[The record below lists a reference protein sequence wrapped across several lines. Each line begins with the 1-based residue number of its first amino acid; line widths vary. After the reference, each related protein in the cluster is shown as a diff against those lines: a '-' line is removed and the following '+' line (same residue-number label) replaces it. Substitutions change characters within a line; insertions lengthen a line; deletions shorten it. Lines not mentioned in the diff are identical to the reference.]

1 MDDIVDAEKLWCHFS
16 LQFTKPPPPN
26 EKVPLENRYI
36 SMEKTLK
43 VTNFRGKIYFKVIL
57 LGKTFLFFLKLHS
70 GRGFLLSP
78 TRLLIFDQ

>member
-26 EKVPLENRYI
+26 ENRYI

-43 VTNFRGKIYFKVIL
+43 VTNFRGKIYFK
-57 LGKTFLFFLKLHS
+57 KSFF
-70 GRGFLLSP
+70 
-78 TRLLIFDQ
+78 

>member
-43 VTNFRGKIYFKVIL
+43 VTNFRGKIYFK
-57 LGKTFLFFLKLHS
+57 KSFF
-70 GRGFLLSP
+70 
-78 TRLLIFDQ
+78 

>member
-36 SMEKTLK
+36 SMEKTL
-43 VTNFRGKIYFKVIL
+43 NFRGKIYFK
-57 LGKTFLFFLKLHS
+57 KSFF
-70 GRGFLLSP
+70 
-78 TRLLIFDQ
+78 